1 MTVPR
6 QWLLAAASLLF
17 VAAPAAATEEPCER
31 QEFDGARY
39 IVCSVKA
46 KDARLKLFWQKADGS
61 PHRWFGTLADGL
73 KTQGKALVFAMNAGM
88 YGTDY
93 APMGLYIED
102 GKELRPADLKKM
114 AGPQSKIPNF
124 YKQPNGI
131 FYFGA
136 DGAGI
141 LTTERFLKARP
152 QAGFATQSGPML
164 VTDDTMNPIFIN
176 GSSDRTRRS
185 GVGVCDGGDMRFV
198 ISEDDVNFYDFAKLF
213 QKHLACPDA
222 LFLDGGQGA
231 GFFNPALKRADW
243 SWHGGYGPMIGL
255 IE

>member
-1 MTVPR
+1 MTDLRPG
-6 QWLLAAASLLF
+6 LFAAASFFL
-17 VAAPAAATEEPCER
+17 AASPSFAAEEPCER
-31 QEFDGARY
+31 QEFGGARY

-46 KDARLKLFWQKADGS
+46 KDARLKLFWQKPAGT
-61 PHRWFGTLADGL
+61 PYRWFGTLAEAM
-73 KTQGKALVFAMNAGM
+73 KAQGNTLVFAMNAGM

-93 APMGLYIED
+93 APMGLYVEG
-102 GKELRPADLKKM
+102 GKELRPADLKTM
-114 AGPQSKIPNF
+114 DGPQSKIPNF

-131 FYFGA
+131 LYFGG

-141 LTTERFLKARP
+141 LTTGRFLKERP
-152 QAGFATQSGPML
+152 KAEFATQSGPML
-164 VTDDTMNPIFIN
+164 VTENKVNPIFIE

-185 GVGVCDGGDMRFV
+185 GVGLCEGGGMRFV
-198 ISEDDVNFYDFAKLF
+198 ISEDDVNFFDFATVF
-213 QKHLACPDA
+213 NTHLACPDA

-255 IE
+255 VE